1 MEKKKELPVY
11 FRELRE
17 FNPNMANVAR
27 SVYMT
32 LPKQKQAKMMSDYNT
47 RVSNYRKMDAS
58 GKKNYQSYLTTEYQ
72 KYGAKKPEDQQKF
85 VSDYTTKLNEGGLAR
100 GQGIAIRGFGFKG
113 VR

>member
-1 MEKKKELPVY
+1 MEKKKEAPVY

-17 FNPNMANVAR
+17 FNPGMADAAR
-27 SVYMT
+27 SVYT
-32 LPKQKQAKMMSDYNT
+32 SLPKAKQAKMMTDYNS
-47 RVSNYRKMDAS
+47 RVSNYRKMDAG

-85 VSDYTTKLNEGGLAR
+85 VSDYTTKLNEGGFAR
-100 GQGIAIRGFGFKG
+100 GKGAAIRGFNFKG

>member
-1 MEKKKELPVY
+1 
-11 FRELRE
+11 
-17 FNPNMANVAR
+17 
-27 SVYMT
+27 
-32 LPKQKQAKMMSDYNT
+32 
-47 RVSNYRKMDAS
+47 
-58 GKKNYQSYLTTEYQ
+58 LTTEYQ